1 MTASSSAWVSGSPAS
16 GKLPPWQERTAF
28 LDLDREA
35 RALLA
40 AFWPALEPELPS
52 MLKDFYGHLLA
63 YPETAALLTGDGKI
77 DRLKKAQLEHWKS
90 VFTGGF
96 DDAYFER
103 VRRIGKA
110 HERVGLSPRWY
121 LGGYALML
129 GRIHEVAIRNKSRR
143 PAELSRLVSAIDR
156 AVMLDS
162 ELAVS
167 IYLEETDASFQR
179 RLTEI
184 ADDVSSSI
192 DSVADSVV
200 NEAETVHGLADTVA
214 DGARHA
220 RERAEAVSRSA
231 SETSDS
237 ISATAAAAEEMS
249 ASVAEINT
257 QIAKAAAL
265 ARQAVTTTEE
275 SNAKVAG
282 LSEAAQRIG
291 DVVNL
296 IQDIARQ
303 TNLLAL
309 NASIE
314 AARAG
319 DAGRGFAVVAN
330 EVKAL
335 ARQTADATSDIS
347 KQIDAIRSA
356 VTDTVSSLQTIGG
369 VIADIDRTSTSIAAT
384 VEQQNAASDD
394 VARTI
399 SQVAKSAG
407 SVSAAIAEVS
417 TVAAESAEASERLDG
432 SASDLLNHGRTLRQ
446 SVASLADRLRSAG

>member
-1 MTASSSAWVSGSPAS
+1 MTASPLAPAS
-16 GKLPPWQERTAF
+16 GTSATGVLPPWQERTAF
-28 LDLDREA
+28 LGLDRDA
-35 RALLA
+35 CDLLA
-40 AFWPALEPELPS
+40 DFWPTLEPELPS
-52 MLKDFYGHLLA
+52 MLKDFYDHLQA
-63 YPETAALLTGDGKI
+63 NPETAALLTGSGKI
-77 DRLKKAQLEHWKS
+77 DRLKAAQCEHWKV
-90 VFTGGF
+90 VFTGRF
-96 DDAYFER
+96 DEAYFER

-121 LGGYALML
+121 LGGYALLL
-129 GRIHEVAIRNKSRR
+129 GRIHDVAIRRSSRK
-143 PAELSRLVSAIDR
+143 PAELARLVSAIDR

-167 IYLEETDASFQR
+167 IYLEEADASFQR

-192 DSVADSVV
+192 DSVADAVV
-200 NEAETVHGLADTVA
+200 TEAETVHGLADTVA
-214 DGARHA
+214 SGARHA
-220 RERAEAVSRSA
+220 RERAQAVSRSA

-237 ISATAAAAEEMS
+237 INSTAAAAEEMS
-249 ASVAEINT
+249 ASVAEINS
-257 QIAKAAAL
+257 QIAKAASL
-265 ARQAVTTTEE
+265 ARQAVSTTEE
-275 SNAKVAG
+275 SNVKVAG
-282 LSEAAQRIG
+282 LSDAAQRIG

-319 DAGRGFAVVAN
+319 EAGRGFAVVAN

-347 KQIDAIRSA
+347 KQIGAIREA
-356 VTDTVSSLQTIGG
+356 VTETVSSLQTIGT
-369 VIADIDRTSTSIAAT
+369 VIGDIDRTSTAIAAT
-384 VEQQNAASDD
+384 VEQQHAASED

-399 SQVAKSAG
+399 SQVAENAA

-417 TVAAESAEASERLDG
+417 TVAAESAEASGRLDG
-432 SASDLLNHGRTLRQ
+432 SANDLLSHGRTLRQ
-446 SVASLADRLRSAG
+446 SVSSLAERLRGAG